1 MIGRIKSLWYNKG
14 DLNRVDLKIENKQNE
29 KFRFSE
35 EMESFIKEQLKEGC
49 SIAEV
54 TITVKGLDFTATQI

>member
-1 MIGRIKSLWYNKG
+1 MKT
-14 DLNRVDLKIENKQNE
+14 ENKRNE

-35 EMESFIKEQLKEGC
+35 EMESFLKEQLKEGC

-54 TITVKGLDFTATQI
+54 TITVKGLDFTATQKLTKKESINEWLKDTFRT

>member
-1 MIGRIKSLWYNKG
+1 MKT
-14 DLNRVDLKIENKQNE
+14 DNKQNE

-35 EMESFIKEQLKEGC
+35 EMESFLKEQLKEGC

-54 TITVKGLDFTATQI
+54 TITVKGLDFTATQKLTKKEYIDEWLKDIFRT